1 MDKFH
6 KNKYRFSSIK
16 PLILISDEVIE
27 FRNQQIINLTSE
39 LLKYKVLVRDLI
51 KDNVSYSIRNE
62 LLNIAMFIT
71 NNVELYDRFIKEEDI
86 PVDAIRIAARVDSKY
101 INKYRD
107 YIIVYTLIFGND
119 KYKNIQDYL
128 QMVETS
134 VDDSKNSDVK
144 DIVEYEAGLTVNGI
158 VVWKNKKDAILLT
171 ALGEF
176 KKVKLNEDVLIG
188 QEINANEKKTLK
200 DVKIYISILVVFI
213 LVFSMAIIYRYNV
226 VTRTIVI
233 DTTSTIKL
241 DINGFNRVLN
251 ISSSTEKGA
260 KLIEETN
267 LLDQSIDTAIYKI
280 IEYANENKMI
290 KSTGIVVTV
299 TGKELK
305 HNSLEKTED
314 FIYRKNLKVRFNNSG
329 LEHKVN

>member
-1 MDKFH
+1 MNLKKIIIELAIIAFI
-6 KNKYRFSSIK
+6 F
-16 PLILISDEVIE
+16 PLIILGIWSVTGSWIYP
-27 FRNQQIINLTSE
+27 S
-39 LLKYKVLVRDLI
+39 LLPQ
-51 KDNVSYSIRNE
+51 SYSLRGFQYI
-62 LLNIAMFIT
+62 LSLDNIAI
-71 NNVELYDRFIKEEDI
+71 L
-86 PVDAIRIAARVDSKY
+86 
-101 INKYRD
+101 INS
-107 YIIVYTLIFGND
+107 IIL
-119 KYKNIQDYL
+119 
-128 QMVETS
+128 
-134 VDDSKNSDVK
+134 
-144 DIVEYEAGLTVNGI
+144 
-158 VVWKNKKDAILLT
+158 
-171 ALGEF
+171 
-176 KKVKLNEDVLIG
+176 
-188 QEINANEKKTLK
+188 
-200 DVKIYISILVVFI
+200 SILVVFI

-280 IEYANENKMI
+280 IEYANENQMI

>member
-1 MDKFH
+1 M
-6 KNKYRFSSIK
+6 
-16 PLILISDEVIE
+16 
-27 FRNQQIINLTSE
+27 
-39 LLKYKVLVRDLI
+39 LKY
-51 KDNVSYSIRNE
+51 
-62 LLNIAMFIT
+62 
-71 NNVELYDRFIKEEDI
+71 
-86 PVDAIRIAARVDSKY
+86 
-101 INKYRD
+101 
-107 YIIVYTLIFGND
+107 
-119 KYKNIQDYL
+119 
-128 QMVETS
+128 
-134 VDDSKNSDVK
+134 
-144 DIVEYEAGLTVNGI
+144 
-158 VVWKNKKDAILLT
+158 
-171 ALGEF
+171 
-176 KKVKLNEDVLIG
+176 
-188 QEINANEKKTLK
+188 
-200 DVKIYISILVVFI
+200 IYSILVVI
-213 LVFSMAIIYRYNV
+213 YISFSMAIIYRYNV

-280 IEYANENKMI
+280 IEYANENQMV

>member
-1 MDKFH
+1 MFTRVNKKF
-6 KNKYRFSSIK
+6 
-16 PLILISDEVIE
+16 LE
-27 FRNQQIINLTSE
+27 
-39 LLKYKVLVRDLI
+39 
-51 KDNVSYSIRNE
+51 
-62 LLNIAMFIT
+62 
-71 NNVELYDRFIKEEDI
+71 
-86 PVDAIRIAARVDSKY
+86 
-101 INKYRD
+101 KYRD

-280 IEYANENKMI
+280 IEYANENQMI

>member
-1 MDKFH
+1 MDKFQSG
-6 KNKYRFSSIK
+6 KYKFSSVK
-16 PLILISDEVIE
+16 PLFLIGNYVIE
-27 FRNQQIINLTSE
+27 ERGKEINILVDE
-39 LLKYKVLVRDLI
+39 LIKYKVLIKDLI
-51 KDNVSYSIRNE
+51 SREVSYSQRNE
-62 LLNIAMFIT
+62 LVTISMYIAANF
-71 NNVELYDRFIKEEDI
+71 ELYDSFI
-86 PVDAIRIAARVDSKY
+86 
-101 INKYRD
+101 N
-107 YIIVYTLIFGND
+107 
-119 KYKNIQDYL
+119 NIQDYL

>member
-1 MDKFH
+1 MDKFQSG
-6 KNKYRFSSIK
+6 KYKFSSVK
-16 PLILISDEVIE
+16 PLFLIGNYVIGERGKEINILVDELI
-27 FRNQQIINLTSE
+27 
-39 LLKYKVLVRDLI
+39 KYKVLIKDLI
-51 KDNVSYSIRNE
+51 SREVSYSQRNE
-62 LLNIAMFIT
+62 LVTISMYIAANF
-71 NNVELYDRFIKEEDI
+71 ELYDSFINNYEFKDESEDDTQI
-86 PVDAIRIAARVDSKY
+86 IDTGLASDTVEFKY
-101 INKYRD
+101 
-107 YIIVYTLIFGND
+107 ND

-280 IEYANENKMI
+280 IEYANENQMI